1 MIKRLMWFTSG
12 AAAGAGAVVLLGKRI
27 RRRVA
32 SLTPVKVAERG
43 LQRARDLGESVR
55 EAVSE
60 GAAAMRLREQE
71 LRARLDGRDRSE
83 GRESSE
89 DRSKVIVL
97 RDAQRTGSTR
107 TSTRRR

>member
-12 AAAGAGAVVLLGKRI
+12 VAAGAGAVVLLGKRI

-43 LQRARDLGESVR
+43 LRRARDLGESVR

-60 GAAAMRLREQE
+60 GATAMRQREQE
-71 LRARLDGRDRSE
+71 LRDRLDGRERSE
-83 GRESSE
+83 GRTSTEE
-89 DRSKVIVL
+89 RSKVIVL
-97 RDAQRTGSTR
+97 RDVQRSGSTR